1 MLTNQLGQRLTGFVL
16 LFICCNDPAHSA
28 TSNRQTII
36 ASPTHQNVIV
46 KMEQLIFDKLVK
58 QAVDEIRTHP
68 NRLQMLNQQLEKID
82 QAIRPAM
89 LSSRQ
94 KDQLALLN
102 WLDQQPQPMGS
113 VLDKAKA
120 QCAIENQHPEQLYD
134 WLEFELADLI
144 ATRTTQPESVRR
156 ETKKTVLEGIPAN
169 RTAKHLVMS
178 MLQDSLI
185 QYIELNVL
193 QLSFHDLDELIIEE
207 LNSNESYLPL
217 FRYRRDTQ
225 AFQINLTE
233 QPLLHF
239 VELEAAALFYGVPG
253 QHYFNHL
260 VKTNPVYRLTQC
272 SAFSEAYAQ
281 YLLRL
286 SGSEPVYQQHH
297 AVISQQ
303 EWLISLLALALADL
317 ELHVIGVEQATVL
330 DTLSSRAIA
339 SRARLQFELEQLTR
353 QPGQAFIS
361 AAIARELIQIQQ
373 TTALRLGSSFRLV
386 NYLDRLN
393 QVISLP
399 LPLIREKMTLWTN
412 DHDRA
417 GD

>member
-1 MLTNQLGQRLTGFVL
+1 
-16 LFICCNDPAHSA
+16 
-28 TSNRQTII
+28 
-36 ASPTHQNVIV
+36 
-46 KMEQLIFDKLVK
+46 MEQLIFDKLVK

-68 NRLQMLNQQLEKID
+68 NRSQMLRQQLEQID
-82 QAIRPAM
+82 QAIRPSM

-120 QCAIENQHPEQLYD
+120 QCAIGDQNPRQLYN
-134 WLEFELADLI
+134 WLEVRLADLI
-144 ATRTTQPESVRR
+144 AARDAQPESVRQ

-193 QLSFHDLDELIIEE
+193 QLSLQDLDELVIEE

-225 AFQINLTE
+225 AIQINLTE

-272 SAFSEAYAQ
+272 SAFSQAYSQ
-281 YLLRL
+281 YLLGL
-286 SGSEPVYQQHH
+286 SGSEPVYRQHH

-317 ELHVIGVEQATVL
+317 DLHVFGIAQATVL
-330 DTLSSRAIA
+330 DSLSSRTIS
-339 SRARLQFELEQLTR
+339 SRARLQFELKQLTR
-353 QPGQAFIS
+353 QPGQALLS
-361 AAIARELIQIQQ
+361 AAIVRELIHIQQ
-373 TTALRLGSSFRLV
+373 ATALRLGSSFRQV

-399 LPLIREKMTLWTN
+399 LPLIREKMTLWAN
-412 DHDRA
+412 DHDHA